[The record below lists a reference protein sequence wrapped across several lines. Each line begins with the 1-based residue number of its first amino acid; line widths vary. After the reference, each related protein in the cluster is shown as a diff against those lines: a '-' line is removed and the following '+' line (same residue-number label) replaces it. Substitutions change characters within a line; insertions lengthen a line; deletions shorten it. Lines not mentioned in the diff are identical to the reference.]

1 MSWEQELAKAYR
13 NFEDLVEADLL
24 TAEEAAA
31 ARLTSQKYQF
41 LLPQYYA
48 SLIDKNDPNCPIR
61 LQAIPHI
68 SELTKGKKE
77 IADPLQDL
85 KYQPA
90 QRITHRYEN
99 RVLLH
104 LTPNCSMYCRF
115 CFRKSLLNELKTDMF
130 SGGLTEAVK
139 YIEKEN
145 KIEEVIF
152 SGGDPFMVGEEI
164 VKQVLKDLEK
174 TSHIKRVRFHTRVP
188 VTLPSRV
195 TPSFVEALGS
205 SRFTPVVV
213 THFNHPKEITRESSQ
228 AIFLLKKKTVLLN
241 QSVLLNRVNDSS
253 DILVELSQKLFEMGI
268 LPYYLHQLDPSQ
280 GTQAFQVGVEEGK
293 RIWNEMKRRLPG
305 YLVPRYVVDIVGEPY
320 KREVIG
326 LGNC

>member
-13 NFEDLVEADLL
+13 NFEDLLAAGLL
-24 TAEEAAA
+24 TVEEAAE
-31 ARLTSQKYQF
+31 ARLTSDKYQF

-68 SELTKGKKE
+68 SELTKGKME

-85 KYQPA
+85 THRPA

-130 SGGLTEAVK
+130 SGSLTEALQ
-139 YIEKEN
+139 YIEGEN
-145 KIEEVIF
+145 EVEEVIF
-152 SGGDPFMVGEEI
+152 SGGDPFMVGEE
-164 VKQVLKDLEK
+164 VMKQVLKELEK
-174 TSHIKRVRFHTRVP
+174 ISHLKRVRFHTRVP
-188 VTLPSRV
+188 VTLPAKV

-213 THFNHPKEITRESSQ
+213 THFNHPKEITQESTQ
-228 AIFLLKKKTVLLN
+228 AISLLKKKTFLLN
-241 QSVLLNRVNDSS
+241 QSVLLNRVNNSA

-268 LPYYLHQLDPSQ
+268 LPYYIHQLDPSE
-280 GTQAFQVGVEEGK
+280 GTQSFQVDVEEGK
-293 RIWNEMKRRLPG
+293 RIWNEIKKRLPG
-305 YLVPRYVVDIVGEPY
+305 YLVPRYVVDIVGDPY
-320 KREVIG
+320 KREVIA
-326 LGNC
+326 LET